1 MKGIKMSNLYL
12 QLDRLTNALLKYKK
26 ENGVL
31 FQRNKYIVG
40 ALALDSNDSV
50 IAVSFNSYIKTH
62 PYMKELAGKANR
74 HEAIYL
80 HAEVS
85 ALIKARGNAH
95 TIVIARLTAND
106 NLALSRPCSICEMA
120 LKEAKVEN
128 VYYTNN
134 DGELVLFNMNRNE
147 EKVII

>member
-1 MKGIKMSNLYL
+1 MSNLYL
-12 QLDRLTNALLKYKK
+12 QLNRLTNALIKHKK
-26 ENGVL
+26 DVESYS
-31 FQRNKYIVG
+31 QKRKPIVG
-40 ALALDSNDSV
+40 ALVLDNNSSV
-50 IAVSFNSYIKTH
+50 IAISFNSYIKTH
-62 PYMKELAGKANR
+62 PYMKELAGKVHR

-95 TIVIARLTAND
+95 TIVIARLNAD
-106 NLALSRPCSICEMA
+106 NKLALSRPCTICEIA

-134 DGELVLFNMNRNE
+134 NGELVLFNMDQNE
-147 EKVII
+147 EKIVN